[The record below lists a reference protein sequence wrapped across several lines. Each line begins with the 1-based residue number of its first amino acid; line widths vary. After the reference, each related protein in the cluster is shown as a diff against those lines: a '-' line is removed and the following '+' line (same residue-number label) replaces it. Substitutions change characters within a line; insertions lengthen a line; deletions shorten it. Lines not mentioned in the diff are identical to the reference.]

1 MSKGETFYDHIQQ
14 MREVERKTTQRVMV
28 AGYFNE
34 EEVKNTEKDLEQ
46 YVPPPRYL
54 DSGITSGSS

>member
-1 MSKGETFYDHIQQ
+1 MSREESLYTHIQQ

-34 EEVKNTEKDLEQ
+34 EELKK
-46 YVPPPRYL
+46 
-54 DSGITSGSS
+54 ITPDIE